1 MDLYL
6 PIAELSVNFFL
17 LLGLGGGVGFLSG
30 VFGVGGGFLMTP
42 LLIFIGI
49 PATVA
54 VGTQALQILA
64 SSISGVLAQMRRQA
78 VDQRM
83 GLVLMAGG
91 LVGTGLGMA
100 LFRLFVRLGH
110 IDTVITLSYV
120 LLLGVVGTLML
131 VEGLGALWR
140 SRGGGRPSGRSH
152 QHSRLHRLPLRLRF
166 PKSRLYISALVP
178 AAVGLFVGIL
188 SAIMGVGGGFV
199 LIPAMIYLIG
209 MPTGVVV
216 GTSLFQVCFVA
227 AITAFLHATINQTVD
242 IVLGLVLTAGGVV
255 GAQFGARFGGR
266 LRAEQ
271 VRLLLACL
279 VLTVCA
285 KLIYDL
291 VATPADPYTLAS

>member
-42 LLIFIGI
+42 LLIFVGI

-78 VDQRM
+78 VDRRM

-91 LVGTGLGMA
+91 LVGTGLGML
-100 LFRLFVRLGH
+100 LFRLFMRLGY
-110 IDTVITLSYV
+110 IDTVIALAYV
-120 LLLGVVGTLML
+120 LLLGIVGALML
-131 VEGLGALWR
+131 VEGLSALWR
-140 SRGGGRPSGRSH
+140 SRGGKRPSARSH
-152 QHSRLHRLPLRLRF
+152 QHSRLHRLPFRLRF

-227 AITAFLHATINQTVD
+227 AVTVFLHATINQTVD

-285 KLIYDL
+285 MLFYDL
-291 VATPADPYTLAS
+291 VATPTDPYTLAS